1 MRTKV
6 RGLHIIF
13 HHILKDLLAQMLTI
27 LSSNNLQQGVL
38 AGLVWIPVRLIVH
51 DIGVIRL
58 KMYS

>member
-38 AGLVWIPVRLIVH
+38 AGLVWIPVRLN
-51 DIGVIRL
+51 
-58 KMYS
+58 SP

>member
-38 AGLVWIPVRLIVH
+38 AGVDSSLVKWSMTLV
-51 DIGVIRL
+51 
-58 KMYS
+58 

>member
-38 AGLVWIPVRLIVH
+38 AGLVWIPVRLNSPWHWCDSTKV
-51 DIGVIRL
+51 V
-58 KMYS
+58 